1 MACARLLRFVRQ
13 CKLANNIICTMK
25 TSLPLALAACMFA
38 PAALANDGV
47 ASVSAGGIVFGKTDA
62 IAMKK
67 EVLNVSH
74 KLISVDY
81 EFLNESASDV
91 EETIVF
97 PLPPYPAAQQISDSY
112 YGQPNG
118 FKILVNGK
126 PVAFT
131 SRLVAQGPD
140 GTDVTAQLKKL
151 GLSNAQIA
159 YSSGFD
165 KSVGSVPDFTAQQYK
180 QLAKLG
186 LLGTDNG
193 SQEPAWT
200 VEVNYVW
207 KQKFP
212 VGQVVR
218 VHHEYR
224 PFYAGGPGMSV
235 MYEGFDKE
243 YCTDQAYLNARAKV
257 EARKAY
263 IDTRN
268 VSYILTTGNTWKR
281 GIEDFTL
288 NIIKGKP
295 DELISLCF
303 PGKFK
308 KLNATTYQVRLTNF
322 RPSKDL
328 EVHFGNV
335 EDDGTDSN
343 GVMPVLPK

>member
-1 MACARLLRFVRQ
+1 
-13 CKLANNIICTMK
+13 MK
-25 TSLPLALAACMFA
+25 TILPLTLAALLL
-38 PAALANDGV
+38 PSAALANDGV

-81 EFLNESASDV
+81 EFLNESGSAV

-97 PLPPYPAAQQISDSY
+97 PLPPYPAAQQVSDSY

-118 FKILVNGK
+118 FKIMVDGK

-131 SRLVAQGPD
+131 SQLVAFAPD
-140 GTDVTAQLKKL
+140 GTDVTAKLKKL

-159 YSSGFD
+159 HSTGFD
-165 KSVGSVPDFTAQQYK
+165 TSITKVPDFTEQQYK
-180 QLAKLG
+180 QLTKLG
-186 LLGTDNG
+186 LMGTDNG
-193 SQEPAWT
+193 SHEAAWT

-235 MYEGFDKE
+235 MYEGFGKA
-243 YCTDQAYLNARAKV
+243 YCTDDAYLNARAKV
-257 EARKAY
+257 EERKQY

-268 VSYILTTGNTWKR
+268 VSYILKTGNTWKR

-308 KLNATTYQVRLTNF
+308 KINPTTYQVRLTNF